1 MTLHSE
7 TLESLREER
16 DALRQRV
23 AELEQR
29 IQEKKL
35 AETNLRQSE
44 ARYRAFLR
52 AIPDLMFRVNTEG
65 FFLDL
70 AASKTDDL
78 LAAPDNIVGKHIS
91 EILPPDLVQKTM
103 EYGIRAIQTGEV
115 VVLDYQIPIQ
125 NELRDFEARY
135 AAIGTDEFLIISRDI
150 TERKR
155 IEENFRRSQSQAE
168 IIQAQEASLAALSTP
183 LLQISE
189 LILLLPL
196 IGGVDSQ
203 RAQRIQET
211 LLNELGQ
218 RKARIVILDIT
229 ALEGVDEQVAN
240 LLVAMSQAVR
250 LLGAQVILTGI
261 QPKVAQTLVQQGV
274 DLSNILTHSTLQM
287 GIAYAVR
294 WSTPRT
300 AV

>member
-52 AIPDLMFRVNTEG
+52 AIPDLMFRVNAEG

-135 AAIGTDEFLIISRDI
+135 AAIGADEFLIISRDI

>member
-1 MTLHSE
+1 MPLHSE
-7 TLESLREER
+7 TLESVQKER
-16 DALRQRV
+16 DAFRQRV

-29 IQEKKL
+29 LQEKKQ
-35 AETNLRQSE
+35 AETALRQSE
-44 ARYRAFLR
+44 TRYRAFLR
-52 AIPDLMFRVNTEG
+52 AIPDLMFRVNEEG

-70 AASKTDDL
+70 AASRTDDL
-78 LAAPDNIVGKHIS
+78 LAAPENIVGKHVS
-91 EILPPDLVQKTM
+91 EVLPPDLAQKTM
-103 EYGIRAIQTGEV
+103 EHGLKALQTGEV
-115 VVLDYQIPIQ
+115 VVLDYQVPIQ

-135 AAIGTDEFLIISRDI
+135 AAIGADEFLIISRDV

-155 IEENFRRSQSQAE
+155 IEESLRQSQIQAE
-168 IIQAQEASLAALSTP
+168 TIRAQEASLAALSTP

-196 IGGVDSQ
+196 IGGVDTQ
-203 RAQRIQET
+203 RAQRIQER
-211 LLNELGQ
+211 LLNALGQ

-229 ALEGVDEQVAN
+229 ALAGVDEQVAN

-274 DLSNILTHSTLQM
+274 DLSNILTYSTLQM

-300 AV
+300 TI